1 MQQLERVTNLLT
13 LLISARRPVT
23 FEEIRNELRGQYPDN
38 LSAARAAFERDKAIL
53 RQEGVPIEQ
62 STLGG
67 DQAGQ
72 MAYRVSRSAYEA
84 VDFGLDDDEARALRL
99 AVGAVRL
106 GTTWSRDALWKVDLA
121 GDVARDASGDGAP
134 VAASIPVD
142 PRLPALHRALAQ
154 RSTVSFSY
162 RGKARRLQPHG
173 LLARDGWWY
182 VVGHDLEVDA
192 QRTYRVDR
200 IEGDVS
206 VGDAGSYSIPA
217 DFRVRDSFPSDP
229 KLLPDNVDVGSDVAV
244 VRIDPSDVGVVLG
257 QYGRDAVVAE
267 NPDGSF
273 DFNIPCSNVQAF
285 NHWLFGF
292 LERAEV
298 VSPPALRALVVE
310 WLEDLVKAPL

>member
-38 LSAARAAFERDKAIL
+38 VSAARAAFERDKAIL

-72 MAYRVSRSAYEA
+72 MAYRVSRSAYEV

-99 AVGAVRL
+99 AVGAIRL
-106 GTTWSRDALWKVDLA
+106 GTTWSRDALWKVDLS
-121 GDVARDASGDGAP
+121 GDVANDVSGNGAP

-162 RGKARRLQPHG
+162 RGKVRRLQPHG

-182 VVGHDLEVDA
+182 VVGHDLEVET

-200 IEGDVS
+200 IEGDVN
-206 VGDAGSYSIPA
+206 VGDAGSYTIPS

-229 KLLPDNVDVGSDVAV
+229 KLLPDNIDVGSDIAV

-273 DFNIPCSNVQAF
+273 DFSIPCSNVQAF
-285 NHWLFGF
+285 SHWLFGF

-298 VSPPALRALVVE
+298 VSPAALRALVVE